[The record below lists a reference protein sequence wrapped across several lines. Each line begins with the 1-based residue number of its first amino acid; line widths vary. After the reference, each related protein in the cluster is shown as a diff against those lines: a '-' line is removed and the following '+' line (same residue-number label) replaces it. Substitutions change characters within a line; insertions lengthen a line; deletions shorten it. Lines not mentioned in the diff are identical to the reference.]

1 MAMAKTQ
8 LQLRQDTLQIPQ
20 ATRGA
25 RPVTRGV
32 KSAQDQLQTTAR
44 LVLWEIFTRTL
55 TGEPQNAEIK
65 ILP

>member
-1 MAMAKTQ
+1 MAMAKTP
-8 LQLRQDTLQIPQ
+8 LQLRLGTLQIPQ
-20 ATRGA
+20 ATQGA

-32 KSAQDQLQTTAR
+32 KFALGQLQTTAR
-44 LVLWEIFTRTL
+44 SALRVIFIRTI